1 VGTKLF
7 EAKEVYVGRDFG
19 GTDYEISADAI
30 ENYIAATG
38 DDHPWYRTPS
48 PLGYPIAPALVVH
61 SAVFRTFDWYLPNVF
76 GNLHARQEWEIFS
89 PVRVGETLH
98 SRSFVVDRY
107 VKRDREYVVNE
118 VLLMG
123 ADGRI
128 AQRSRTHQSFL
139 LANGGAA
146 DQVGGFAVDRDRE
159 KSSTRVFKVG
169 ERGGEATAAPARPIS
184 QAMCMAFSGPGVNY
198 HTDGEAARKLGFP
211 DIVVQGMWSVCL
223 VAEMMTKRFGLG
235 FLLGGKLDLRLVNV
249 LWVDEVSGPH
259 GRIIERRP
267 EGERVRATVEVW
279 CEKDDGTKTIVGS
292 ASALDLSGDRR

>member
-1 VGTKLF
+1 MTTELF
-7 EAKEVYVGRDFG
+7 QAKEVYVGRDFG
-19 GTDYEISADAI
+19 GTDYEISTDAI

-38 DDHPWYRTPS
+38 DDHPWYRAAS
-48 PLGYPIAPALVVH
+48 PLGYPVAPALVVH

-98 SRSFVVDRY
+98 SRSVVVERY
-107 VKRDREYVVNE
+107 TKRDREYVVNE

-128 AQRSRTHQSFL
+128 VQRSRTHQSFL
-139 LANGGAA
+139 IATGTAGS
-146 DQVGGFAVDRDRE
+146 DGGGFAVDRDRE
-159 KSSTRVFKVG
+159 KSAARVFKVG
-169 ERGGEATAAPARPIS
+169 DRGGEAHSAPARPIS
-184 QAMCMAFSGPGVNY
+184 QAMCMAFSGPGVSY
-198 HTDGEAARKLGFP
+198 HTDADAARKLGFP

-223 VAEMMTKRFGLG
+223 VAEMMTQRFGLG
-235 FLLGGKLDLRLVNV
+235 FLTGGKFDLRLVNV

-267 EGERVRATVEVW
+267 EGKRTRAMVEVW
-279 CEKDDGTKTIVGS
+279 CEKADGTKTIVGS
-292 ASALDLSGDRR
+292 ASALEL